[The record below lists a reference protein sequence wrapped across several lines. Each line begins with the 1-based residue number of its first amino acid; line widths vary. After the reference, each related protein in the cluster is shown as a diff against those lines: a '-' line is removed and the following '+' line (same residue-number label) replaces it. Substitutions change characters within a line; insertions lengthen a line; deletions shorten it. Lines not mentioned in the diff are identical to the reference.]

1 MSDVFLSRD
10 DWQALLKAAA
20 GARRGLRP
28 YLSGDQAAKLVARR
42 YLAPSP
48 RDPTSYVVTAS
59 GRQAAANYERSLR

>member
-10 DWQALLKAAA
+10 DWQGLLKAVAS
-20 GARRGLRP
+20 ARRGMRP
-28 YLSGDQAAKLVARR
+28 YLSADQATKLVARG
-42 YLAPSP
+42 YLAASP